1 MELLRARVPEYGPL
15 RDVDLEFAP
24 GLNVVYGPNESGKTT
39 LLDFLLGHVFRWEKR
54 TGTRLSTILGALD
67 RFGDATDAGG
77 RVKVRLGDEVL
88 SYPDA
93 SSLLHRL
100 DLEHAGL
107 AGLFC
112 VRSGELE
119 LPEKEPGDFWRE
131 LKKVLSGL
139 PHGVQTLRE
148 RAHEIADLTPTGDRS
163 DRGDPGPRTEHAE
176 LEARI
181 ERLEALEERLPA
193 AAEHESEIARLE
205 ERQATL
211 EAARRARIAELHESL
226 REARRR
232 LAELPQVD
240 VERVERWRELRD
252 ENDRLAEEIE
262 KKETALDTRRSELR
276 DREEALRT
284 ARRTAERLEAR
295 RESVEEA
302 ELEARSL
309 RVHDRREELGD
320 RRTLETWSYRV
331 SGVVVVLAV
340 GTIFFTP
347 SDALRD
353 LVLPLLLVLAVAG
366 PVFYWA
372 RGRRKR
378 REELDRE
385 EETLLD
391 EAREAGL
398 EVDAVS
404 EVPRTVRS
412 LDREASRAAS
422 DRRGAA
428 ERVEAVRER
437 VEEEASALQASRRRA
452 KERKEALED
461 LRDELDFDA
470 PEDALAEATQ
480 RREVEE
486 SRRRLEA
493 ALSSLAGPDESR
505 WEVDPPDADDL
516 PAWDAD
522 AREQVDRQ
530 LERTRADYRALRDDF
545 VAAGLSAPEDVLM
558 ELQSCRDR
566 IRDLEATWEAGKLA
580 GDVFATMDEAL
591 EARLADAL
599 SRDGDGSVGSV
610 VEAVTERYR
619 TVRRDGDGGLSVLD
633 GSGRAFALASLSR
646 GTRDQVYLALRLGL
660 ATSAL
665 EAAGVEGGGFF
676 LLDDA
681 FLTADWER
689 RGRLVSAMET
699 LSADGWQV
707 IYLTCDDHLRDLFVD
722 CGARLH
728 EL

>member
-1 MELLRARVPEYGPL
+1 
-15 RDVDLEFAP
+15 
-24 GLNVVYGPNESGKTT
+24 
-39 LLDFLLGHVFRWEKR
+39 
-54 TGTRLSTILGALD
+54 
-67 RFGDATDAGG
+67 
-77 RVKVRLGDEVL
+77 
-88 SYPDA
+88 
-93 SSLLHRL
+93 
-100 DLEHAGL
+100 
-107 AGLFC
+107 
-112 VRSGELE
+112 
-119 LPEKEPGDFWRE
+119 
-131 LKKVLSGL
+131 
-139 PHGVQTLRE
+139 
-148 RAHEIADLTPTGDRS
+148 
-163 DRGDPGPRTEHAE
+163 
-176 LEARI
+176 
-181 ERLEALEERLPA
+181 
-193 AAEHESEIARLE
+193 
-205 ERQATL
+205 
-211 EAARRARIAELHESL
+211 SL
-226 REARRR
+226 RGARRR
-232 LAELPQVD
+232 LAELPRVD

-252 ENDRLAEEIE
+252 EIDRLVEEIE
-262 KKETALDTRRSELR
+262 EKEARLEARRSELH
-276 DREEALRT
+276 DREEALRA

-295 RESVEEA
+295 RSSVEEA

-309 RVHDRREELGD
+309 RVRDRRQELGD

-331 SGVVVVLAV
+331 SGAVMVLAV
-340 GTIFFTP
+340 GAIFFTP
-347 SDALRD
+347 SDALRE

-378 REELDRE
+378 RDELERE
-385 EETLLD
+385 AGTLLD

-404 EVPRTVRS
+404 EISGAVRS
-412 LDREASRAAS
+412 LDREASRAES

-428 ERVEAVRER
+428 ERVKAVRER
-437 VEEEASALQASRRRA
+437 VEEEASALQESRRR
-452 KERKEALED
+452 EREREGALED

-470 PEDALAEATQ
+470 PEEALAEAGK
-480 RREVEE
+480 RSEAEE

-493 ALSSLAGPDESR
+493 SLTSLAGPDESR
-505 WEVDPPDADDL
+505 WQVEPPDADDL

-522 AREQVDRQ
+522 AKERVDRL
-530 LERTRADYRALRDDF
+530 LERTRADYRELRDDF
-545 VAAGLSAPEDVLM
+545 VAAGLQAPEDVLM

-591 EARLADAL
+591 ETRLADAL
-599 SRDGDGSVGSV
+599 ARDGDGSVGSV

-619 TVRRDGDGGLSVLD
+619 TVRRDGDGGLTVLD

-699 LSADGWQV
+699 LSTDGWQV
-707 IYLTCDDHLRDLFVD
+707 IYLTCDDHLRNLFID
-722 CGARLH
+722 AGARLH